1 MNLGVSWQVVWN
13 YIQSSDEYINKKDKA
28 NKTSS
33 GYIKGYLFKGPELS
47 KVARSSK
54 KPRIILL
61 YPLADLIEYFFM
73 FWLHRHLPSKQV
85 ENSKQ
90 STKGYERIIGDISG

>member
-47 KVARSSK
+47 KVARYS
-54 KPRIILL
+54 
-61 YPLADLIEYFFM
+61 
-73 FWLHRHLPSKQV
+73 
-85 ENSKQ
+85 
-90 STKGYERIIGDISG
+90 